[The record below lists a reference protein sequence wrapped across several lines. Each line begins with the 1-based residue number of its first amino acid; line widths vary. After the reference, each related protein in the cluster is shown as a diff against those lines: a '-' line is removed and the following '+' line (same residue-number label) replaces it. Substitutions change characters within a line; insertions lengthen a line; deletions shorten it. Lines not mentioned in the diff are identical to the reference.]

1 MNYKIYPLLNRYSP
15 LYKDFQ
21 FKQFIIQQ
29 NKTAMKVGT
38 DGVLLG
44 SWAKVSSKAERILDI
59 GTGTGLIA
67 LMMAQRSTAKV
78 IDAVELNE
86 RAYHQAKENFKASN
100 WSERLSCFHSS
111 FQIFSNEMEGNYDLI
126 VSNPPFYI
134 ATQRTALEDRDM
146 ARHSDHLRFGEL
158 LIGVAKL
165 LNKKGSCAFIIPFS
179 EQDDFI
185 ALAEKNGVFPFQITH
200 VKGNNESPI
209 RRSLLQFSF
218 VKDEILTKELVIENS
233 RHIYTK
239 DYIELVKDFYL
250 KM

>member
-1 MNYKIYPLLNRYSP
+1 LDKH
-15 LYKDFQ
+15 FQ

-44 SWAKVSSKAERILDI
+44 SWAKITSKVERILDI

-67 LMMAQRSTAKV
+67 LMMAQRSAAKV
-78 IDAVELNE
+78 IDAVELNKE
-86 RAYHQAKENFKASN
+86 AYHQAVENFNESN
-100 WSERLSCFHSS
+100 WSERLSCHHSS
-111 FQIFSNEMEGNYDLI
+111 FQEFSNEMEGNYDLI
-126 VSNPPFYI
+126 VSNPPFHI
-134 ATQRTALEDRDM
+134 STQKTVLEDRAM
-146 ARHSDHLRFGEL
+146 ARHSDNLPFIEL
-158 LIGVAKL
+158 LLGVAKL

-179 EQDDFI
+179 EQDNFI
-185 ALAEKNGVFPFQITH
+185 VLAEKKGLFPSRIMH
-200 VKGNNESPI
+200 VKGNNESLI
-209 RRSLLQFSF
+209 KRSLLQFSF
-218 VKDEILTKELVIENS
+218 VKKEILKKELVIENS

>member
-1 MNYKIYPLLNRYSP
+1 
-15 LYKDFQ
+15 LYKYFQ

-44 SWAKVSSKAERILDI
+44 SWVKISAKAERILDI

-67 LMMAQRSTAKV
+67 LMMGQRSTAKV
-78 IDAVELNE
+78 VDAVELNE
-86 RAYHQAKENFKASN
+86 AAYQQAVENFKESN
-100 WSERLSCFHSS
+100 WSERLSCHHSS
-111 FQIFSNEMEGNYDLI
+111 FQEFSNEMEGNYDLI
-126 VSNPPFYI
+126 VSNPPFHI
-134 ATQRTALEDRDM
+134 STQKTVLEDRAM
-146 ARHSDHLRFGEL
+146 ARHSDNLPFIEL
-158 LIGVAKL
+158 LLGVAKL

-179 EQDDFI
+179 EQDNFI
-185 ALAEKNGVFPFQITH
+185 VLAEKQGLFPSRIMH

-209 RRSLLQFSF
+209 KRSLLQFSF
-218 VKDEILTKELVIENS
+218 VKKEMLKKELVIENS

>member
-1 MNYKIYPLLNRYSP
+1 LDKH
-15 LYKDFQ
+15 FQ

-44 SWAKVSSKAERILDI
+44 SWAKITSKAERILDI

-67 LMMAQRSTAKV
+67 LMMAQRSAAKV
-78 IDAVELNE
+78 IDAVELNKA
-86 RAYHQAKENFKASN
+86 AYQQATENFKASD
-100 WSERLSCFHSS
+100 WSKRLSCYRAS
-111 FQIFSNEMEGNYDLI
+111 FQEFSNEIQGNYDLI

-134 ATQRTALEDRDM
+134 TTQEIVLKDRAM
-146 ARHSDHLRFGEL
+146 ARHAYHLPFSEL
-158 LIGVAKL
+158 LLGVAKL
-165 LNKKGSCAFIIPFS
+165 LSKKGSCAFIIPFS
-179 EQDDFI
+179 EQDSFI
-185 ALAEKNGVFPFQITH
+185 VLAEKEGLFISQITH

-209 RRSLLQFSF
+209 KRSLLQFSF
-218 VKDEILTKELVIENS
+218 VKNEILKKELVIENS
-233 RHIYTK
+233 RHLYTK

>member
-1 MNYKIYPLLNRYSP
+1 MHKY
-15 LYKDFQ
+15 FQ
-21 FKQFIIQQ
+21 FKQFSIQQ

-44 SWAKVSSKAERILDI
+44 SWVVITRKEERILDV

-67 LMMAQRSTAKV
+67 LMIAQRSTAKV
-78 IDAVELNE
+78 IDSVELSQA
-86 RAYHQAKENFKASN
+86 AYQQSTENFKKSN
-100 WSERLSCFHSS
+100 WSERLFCYHSS
-111 FQIFSNEMEGNYDLI
+111 FQKFSNKMNGKYDLI

-134 ATQRTALEDRDM
+134 STQETVLEDRAM
-146 ARHSDHLRFGEL
+146 ARHSYHLPFNDL
-158 LIGVAKL
+158 LLGVVKL

-179 EQDDFI
+179 EQDNFI
-185 ALAEKNGVFPFQITH
+185 VLAAEKGLFISQVTH

-209 RRSLLQFSF
+209 KRSLLRFSF
-218 VKDEILTKELVIENS
+218 VKKEILRDVLVIENF
-233 RHIYTK
+233 RHSYTK

>member
-1 MNYKIYPLLNRYSP
+1 MDKH
-15 LYKDFQ
+15 FQ

-44 SWAKVSSKAERILDI
+44 AWAVISAKAERILDI

-67 LMMAQRSTAKV
+67 LMMAQRSAAKV
-78 IDAVELNE
+78 IDAVELNK
-86 RAYHQAKENFKASN
+86 AACQQAKENFKASN
-100 WSERLSCFHSS
+100 WSERLICYHSS
-111 FQIFSNEMEGNYDLI
+111 FQEFSNEMEGSYDLI
-126 VSNPPFYI
+126 ISNPPFYI
-134 ATQRTALEDRDM
+134 STQKIVMGDRGM
-146 ARHSDHLRFGEL
+146 ARHSNHLPFSEL
-158 LIGVAKL
+158 LLGVAKL

-179 EQDDFI
+179 EQDNFI
-185 ALAEKNGVFPFQITH
+185 VLAEKQSLFPSRITH
-200 VKGNNESPI
+200 MKGNNESPI
-209 RRSLLQFSF
+209 KRSLLQFSF
-218 VKDEILTKELVIENS
+218 VKNEILKKELVIENS

>member
-1 MNYKIYPLLNRYSP
+1 MDKH
-15 LYKDFQ
+15 FQ

-44 SWAKVSSKAERILDI
+44 SWGVIDVKADRILDV
-59 GTGTGLIA
+59 GSGTGLVA
-67 LMMAQRSTAKV
+67 LMIAQRSTAKV

-86 RAYHQAKENFKASN
+86 AAYQQSVENFKASN
-100 WSERLSCFHSS
+100 WLERLTCYHTS
-111 FQIFSNEMEGNYDLI
+111 FQQFSNEMRGDYDFI

-134 ATQRTALEDRDM
+134 STKKTVLENRGM
-146 ARHSDHLRFGEL
+146 ARHSHYLTFSEL
-158 LIGVAKL
+158 LLGVAKL

-179 EQDDFI
+179 EQDNFI
-185 ALAEKNGVFPFQITH
+185 KLAEKNGLFPSYITH
-200 VKGNNESPI
+200 VKGNYASPI
-209 RRSLLQFSF
+209 KRSLLQFSF
-218 VKDEILTKELVIENS
+218 IKNELLKKELVIEKS
-233 RHIYTK
+233 RHNYTK

>member
-1 MNYKIYPLLNRYSP
+1 MYKY
-15 LYKDFQ
+15 FQ

-29 NKTAMKVGT
+29 DKTAMKVGT

-44 SWAKVSSKAERILDI
+44 SWVKISAKAERILDI

-67 LMMAQRSTAKV
+67 LMMGQRSTAKV
-78 IDAVELNE
+78 VDAVELNE
-86 RAYHQAKENFKASN
+86 AAYQQAVENFKESN
-100 WSERLSCFHSS
+100 WSERLSCHHSS
-111 FQIFSNEMEGNYDLI
+111 FQEFSNEMEGNYDLI
-126 VSNPPFYI
+126 VSNPPFHI
-134 ATQRTALEDRDM
+134 STQKTVLEDRAM
-146 ARHSDHLRFGEL
+146 ARHSDNLPFIEL
-158 LIGVAKL
+158 LLGVAKL

-179 EQDDFI
+179 EQDNFI
-185 ALAEKNGVFPFQITH
+185 VLAEKQGLFPSRIMH

-209 RRSLLQFSF
+209 KRSLLQFSF
-218 VKDEILTKELVIENS
+218 VKKEMLKKELVIENS

>member
-1 MNYKIYPLLNRYSP
+1 LGAH
-15 LYKDFQ
+15 FQ
-21 FKQFIIQQ
+21 FKKFIIQQ

-44 SWAKVSSKAERILDI
+44 SWAKISAKAERILDI

-67 LMMAQRSTAKV
+67 LMMGQRSTAKV
-78 IDAVELNE
+78 VDAVELNE
-86 RAYHQAKENFKASN
+86 AAYQQAVENFKESN
-100 WSERLSCFHSS
+100 WSERLSCHHSS
-111 FQIFSNEMEGNYDLI
+111 FQEFSNEMEGNYDLI
-126 VSNPPFYI
+126 VSNPPFYTS
-134 ATQRTALEDRDM
+134 TQKTVLEDRGM
-146 ARHSDHLRFGEL
+146 ARHSDYLPFSEL
-158 LIGVAKL
+158 LLGVAKL

-179 EQDDFI
+179 EQDNFI
-185 ALAEKNGVFPFQITH
+185 VLAEKQGLFPSRITH

-209 RRSLLQFSF
+209 KRSLLQFSF
-218 VKDEILTKELVIENS
+218 VKNEILKKELVIENS

>member
-1 MNYKIYPLLNRYSP
+1 MDKH
-15 LYKDFQ
+15 FQ

-44 SWAKVSSKAERILDI
+44 SWAKISAKAERILDI
-59 GTGTGLIA
+59 GTGTGLVS
-67 LMMAQRSTAKV
+67 LMMAQRSSAKV
-78 IDAVELNE
+78 VDAVELNKS
-86 RAYHQAKENFKASN
+86 AYQQASENFKESD
-100 WSERLSCFHSS
+100 WSVRLSCHHSS
-111 FQIFSNEMEGNYDLI
+111 FQEFSNEMEGNYDLI

-134 ATQRTALEDRDM
+134 STQKTVLEDRDM
-146 ARHSDHLRFGEL
+146 ARHSDNLPFIEL
-158 LIGVAKL
+158 LQGVAKL
-165 LNKKGSCAFIIPFS
+165 LNNKGSCAFVIPFS
-179 EQDDFI
+179 EQDNFI
-185 ALAEKNGVFPFQITH
+185 LLAEKQGLFPSRIMH

-209 RRSLLQFSF
+209 KRSLLQFSF
-218 VKDEILTKELVIENS
+218 VKSEILKKELVIENS

>member
-1 MNYKIYPLLNRYSP
+1 LDKH
-15 LYKDFQ
+15 FQ

-44 SWAKVSSKAERILDI
+44 SWVKISAKAERILDI

-67 LMMAQRSTAKV
+67 LMMGQRSTAKV
-78 IDAVELNE
+78 VDAVELNE
-86 RAYHQAKENFKASN
+86 AAYQQAVENFKESN
-100 WSERLSCFHSS
+100 WSERLSCHHSS
-111 FQIFSNEMEGNYDLI
+111 FQEFSNEMEGNYDLI
-126 VSNPPFYI
+126 VSNPPFHI
-134 ATQRTALEDRDM
+134 STQKTVLEDRAM
-146 ARHSDHLRFGEL
+146 ARHSDNLPFIEL
-158 LIGVAKL
+158 LLGVAKL

-179 EQDDFI
+179 EQDNFI
-185 ALAEKNGVFPFQITH
+185 LLAEKQGLFPSRIMH
-200 VKGNNESPI
+200 VKVNNESPI
-209 RRSLLQFSF
+209 KRSLLQFSF
-218 VKDEILTKELVIENS
+218 VKKEILKKELVIENS

>member
-1 MNYKIYPLLNRYSP
+1 MHQH
-15 LYKDFQ
+15 FQ
-21 FKQFIIQQ
+21 FKQFIIHQ

-44 SWAKVSSKAERILDI
+44 SWAKISAKAERILDI

-67 LMMAQRSTAKV
+67 LMMAQRSVAKV
-78 IDAVELNE
+78 VDAVELNE
-86 RAYHQAKENFKASN
+86 AAYQQAAENFKGSN
-100 WSERLSCFHSS
+100 WSERLFCYHSS
-111 FQIFSNEMEGNYDLI
+111 FQEFSNEMKGNYDLI
-126 VSNPPFYI
+126 VSNPPFHI
-134 ATQRTALEDRDM
+134 STHKTVLEDRGM
-146 ARHSDHLRFGEL
+146 ARHSYRLPFSEL
-158 LIGVAKL
+158 LLGVAKL

-179 EQDDFI
+179 AQNNFI
-185 ALAEKNGVFPFQITH
+185 TLAEKNGLFPFQITH

-209 RRSLLQFSF
+209 KRSLLQFSF
-218 VKDEILTKELVIENS
+218 VKNEILKKELVIENS